1 MHKQLQME
9 LLKKQIKNDRNKQ
22 FTIEQAQELF
32 DIREVEI
39 KTMNQKE

>member
-9 LLKKQIKNDRNKQ
+9 LLKKQIKNDMNKQ